1 MSLFIESICLINGKL
16 RNLDL
21 HQERFNHTRAIH
33 FPNSEIINL
42 SSIIQIPEDLT
53 EEKYKVRVV
62 YGLEI
67 ELIEFV
73 VYEQKKINSIKFF
86 NIDSEINYSYK
97 STDRSLFIDWI
108 KETNCDD
115 LILVQ
120 DGKITDATYSNLIFF
135 NGTEWHTPT
144 TYLLPGVMRQH
155 LLNEGIIKEK
165 DIEISDLNKY
175 ISFKR
180 INAMMDFDEAE
191 TFDTELFNYKS
202 SV

>member
-21 HQERFNHTRAIH
+21 HQARFNRTRAIH
-33 FPNSEIINL
+33 FPNAERLNL
-42 SSIIQIPEDLT
+42 NSIIQIPENLT

-62 YGLEI
+62 YGLNI
-67 ELIEFV
+67 ELIEFLP
-73 VYEQKKINSIKFF
+73 YEQKKINSIKLF

-97 STDRSLFIDWI
+97 STDRSLFLDLI
-108 KETNCDD
+108 KKVNCDD

-135 NGTEWHTPT
+135 NGIEWHTPT

-155 LLNEGIIKEK
+155 LLNERVINEK
-165 DIEISDLNKY
+165 DIRISELDQY

-191 TFDTELFNYKS
+191 TFDIERLKITL
-202 SV
+202 

>member
-1 MSLFIESICLINGKL
+1 MFLFIESICYLNGEL

-21 HQERFNHTRAIH
+21 HQARFNRTRAVH
-33 FPNSEIINL
+33 FPESEIIYL
-42 SSIIQIPEDLT
+42 KSIIQIPKDLT

-62 YGLEI
+62 YGLNI
-67 ELIEFV
+67 DLVEFLP
-73 VYEQKKINSIKFF
+73 YEQKKINSIKLF
-86 NIDSEINYSYK
+86 NIDSSIQYSYK
-97 STDRSLFIDWI
+97 STDRSIFMDLI

-155 LLNEGIIKEK
+155 LLNEGVIKEK
-165 DIEISDLNKY
+165 DIRISDLDNY
-175 ISFKR
+175 ILFKR
-180 INAMMDFDEAE
+180 INAMMDFNEAE
-191 TFDTELFNYKS
+191 VFEIKLLNS
-202 SV
+202 N

>member
-21 HQERFNHTRAIH
+21 HQARFNRTRAIH
-33 FPNSEIINL
+33 FPNAERLNL
-42 SSIIQIPEDLT
+42 NSIIQIPENLT

-62 YGLEI
+62 YGLRI

-73 VYEQKKINSIKFF
+73 IYEQKKINSIQLF
-86 NIDSEINYSYK
+86 NIDSKMNYSYK
-97 STDRSLFIDWI
+97 STDRSLFSDLI
-108 KETNCDD
+108 KQVNCDD
-115 LILVQ
+115 LVLVQ
-120 DGKITDATYSNLIFF
+120 NDKITDATYSNLIFF
-135 NGTEWHTPT
+135 NGIEWHTPT

-165 DIEISDLNKY
+165 DIRISDLHKY

-191 TFDTELFNYKS
+191 VFDIELLIKS
-202 SV
+202 L